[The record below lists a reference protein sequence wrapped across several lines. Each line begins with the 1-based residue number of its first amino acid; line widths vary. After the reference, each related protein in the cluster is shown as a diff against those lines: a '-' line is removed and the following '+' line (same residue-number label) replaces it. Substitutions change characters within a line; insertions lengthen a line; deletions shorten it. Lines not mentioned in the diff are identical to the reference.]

1 MSTHCR
7 TANPRPIALEAS
19 GLLDERPTG
28 VGIYGRGLVRG
39 LLEAVESE
47 PGGGNSASRS
57 FRLICPAS
65 RWRRRTATRNLG
77 LGIRPYLSGRLLP
90 RWTSLVHLLDTRW
103 PGGYHGPLVA
113 TVFDTIS
120 ALSLSEELHLASER
134 FRRKKIAAY
143 TEITARA
150 DVVITLAST
159 VRDEIVTRFPAVK
172 RVEVIPPGLD
182 FPDEHLRA
190 RAGGLLREFGIA
202 PPFLLAVGALCPRK
216 NLQTVV
222 AAFDAARRRWP
233 ELQLV
238 LAGSPDYG
246 WEGSA
251 GEQAVKRSAGRVR
264 LPGYL
269 PRETLWA
276 VLMQARC
283 VLQLSH
289 YEGYG
294 LTVLEALAAGTP
306 VIASR
311 RGGLPEAGGDVAWL
325 VDPDDLEETVE
336 TLHRVL
342 TRGRE
347 VKDRQSLGRTYARS
361 FTWEKVGRAVLKIYQ
376 ETIRSRGE
384 SSHQS

>member
-1 MSTHCR
+1 M
-7 TANPRPIALEAS
+7 
-19 GLLDERPTG
+19 
-28 VGIYGRGLVRG
+28 YGRGLVRG
-39 LLEAVESE
+39 LIEAVENGSGAE
-47 PGGGNSASRS
+47 GTTSSS
-57 FRLICPAS
+57 FRLICPVS
-65 RWRRRTATRNLG
+65 RWRRRAAARDLP
-77 LGIRPYLSGRLLP
+77 LRIRPYLSGRFLS

-103 PGGYHGPLVA
+103 PASYHGPLVA

-120 ALSLSEELHLASER
+120 ALPISEELSLASDR

-143 TEITARA
+143 TEIAARA

-159 VRDEIVTRFPAVK
+159 VRDEIVTRFPTAR
-172 RVEVIPPGLD
+172 RVEVIPPGLEA
-182 FPDEHLRA
+182 PDEHLRDRSA
-190 RAGGLLREFGIA
+190 GLLRGYGIT

-216 NLQTVV
+216 NLETVV
-222 AAFDAARRRWP
+222 GVYDAARRQRP

-251 GEQAVKRSAGRVR
+251 GERAVKRSTGRVW

-269 PRETLWA
+269 PREVLWA
-276 VLMQARC
+276 ALMEARC

-311 RGGLPEAGGDVAWL
+311 RGGLREAGGEAAWL
-325 VDPDDLEETVE
+325 VDPDDLEATVE
-336 TLHRVL
+336 TLERVL
-342 TRGRE
+342 RGGAE
-347 VKDRQSLGRTYARS
+347 IAERQRLGRSYARS
-361 FTWEKVGRAVLKIYQ
+361 FTWEKVGRAVLKIYK
-376 ETIRSRGE
+376 EVIGGP
-384 SSHQS
+384 

>member
-1 MSTHCR
+1 M
-7 TANPRPIALEAS
+7 
-19 GLLDERPTG
+19 
-28 VGIYGRGLVRG
+28 
-39 LLEAVESE
+39 ESE
-47 PGGGNSASRS
+47 PGDGNSASRS

-190 RAGGLLREFGIA
+190 RAGGLLRELGIA

-251 GEQAVKRSAGRVR
+251 GEQAVKRSEGRVR

-294 LTVLEALAAGTP
+294 LTVLEALSVGTP

-311 RGGLPEAGGDVAWL
+311 RGGLPEAGGEAAWL
-325 VDPDDLEETVE
+325 VDPDDLDETVE

-342 TRGRE
+342 NRGRE
-347 VKDRQSLGRTYARS
+347 VKDRQSLGRSYARS
-361 FTWEKVGRAVLKIYQ
+361 FTWEKVGRAVLRIYE
-376 ETIRSRGE
+376 ETIGGWGD
-384 SSHQS
+384 SSHPS